1 MTRDEHA
8 PFLENIPAY
17 AIGALDADETAAL
30 ASHLEGCA
38 SCRTELAE
46 YRALGESLL
55 TALPPRQ
62 PPAALR
68 KRLQSRLLG
77 AQKTK
82 RLTFNWSFSQ
92 LATGIALVVLLAMSF
107 YSITQMRS
115 LQLEQA
121 RLNRQIRTGQTVM
134 SMLSYPA
141 TERLAINSES
151 VVGSLLLDRERNIVA
166 LIVWNMPQ
174 LDETKTYQI
183 WLINPQDERVSAG
196 IFRPE
201 DDRVYT
207 TYIVFPEQ
215 SVTDFVG
222 VGVTIEPAGGS
233 DQPTGE
239 RVFKVDF

>member
-68 KRLQSRLLG
+68 RRLQSRLPG
-77 AQKTK
+77 VQKTK
-82 RLTFNWSFSQ
+82 RLTFNWSFNQ
-92 LATGIALVVLLAMSF
+92 LAAGIALAVLLAMNF

-121 RLNRQIRTGQTVM
+121 RLNRQVRTEQTVM
-134 SMLSYPA
+134 SMLSYPT
-141 TERLAINSES
+141 TERLAISSEF

-174 LDETKTYQI
+174 LDETRTYQI
-183 WLINPQDERVSAG
+183 WLINPQEERVSAG

-201 DDRVYT
+201 GDEAYT
-207 TYIVFPEQ
+207 THIAFPEE
-215 SVTDFVG
+215 SLTDFVG
-222 VGVTIEPAGGS
+222 VGVTVEPAGGS

-239 RVFKVDF
+239 RVFRVNF